1 MLKPVSVDLK
11 KLSDVV
17 DKGVPKKLEYHT
29 HKKRF
34 REKIEDAENKI
45 ADISRLVTDTVF
57 NKK

>member
-1 MLKPVSVDLK
+1 MKPVSVDLK

-17 DKGVPKKLEYHT
+17 DKGVPKKLEYNT

-34 REKIEDAENKI
+34 REKIKDAENKI
-45 ADISRLVTDTVF
+45 PDISRLVTDTVF